1 MSQCFVSRNAS
12 RLLFGSSSAMWF
24 SLHAVL
30 QVESKTTFPLSV
42 HIKLQGKRINLNM
55 HSKMSCV
62 CVFDGQKAVPL
73 SYFQPSATAV
83 TNFDPLSS

>member
-1 MSQCFVSRNAS
+1 MSECHSALYLENAS

-30 QVESKTTFPLSV
+30 QVESKNSV

-55 HSKMSCV
+55 YSKMSCV